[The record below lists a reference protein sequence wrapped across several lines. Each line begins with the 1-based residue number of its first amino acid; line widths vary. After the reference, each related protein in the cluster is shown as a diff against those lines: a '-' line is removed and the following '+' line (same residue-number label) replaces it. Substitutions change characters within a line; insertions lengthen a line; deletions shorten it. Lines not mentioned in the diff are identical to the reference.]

1 MFAPMIDSPMHTQSA
16 RFLELRIPP
25 VVLVILVA
33 ILMWAGAAQLPQF
46 DFQVPFQLFVGWIMV
61 LGGIVVCALGVFE
74 FKRAKT
80 TVNPTK
86 PQSSSALVKSGIY
99 RRTRNPMYLGFL
111 FILMGSAILT
121 ANLVALLALP
131 AFVLYMN
138 QFQIKPEE
146 RALTTIFGNEFRA
159 YCSSVRR
166 WI

>member
-1 MFAPMIDSPMHTQSA
+1 MIDSPMHTQPSA
-16 RFLELRIPP
+16 RFLELKIPP

-33 ILMWAGAAQLPQF
+33 ILMWAGAAYLPQVNV
-46 DFQVPFQLFVGWIMV
+46 QIPFQSFVGWIIAFW
-61 LGGIVVCALGVFE
+61 GIAVCALGVLE
-74 FKRAKT
+74 FKKAKT

-99 RRTRNPMYLGFL
+99 RCTRNPMYLGFL
-111 FILMGSAILT
+111 LILMGLAIIT
-121 ANLVALLALP
+121 ANLVSFLTLP

-146 RALTTIFGNEFRA
+146 RALTLIFDDEFRA